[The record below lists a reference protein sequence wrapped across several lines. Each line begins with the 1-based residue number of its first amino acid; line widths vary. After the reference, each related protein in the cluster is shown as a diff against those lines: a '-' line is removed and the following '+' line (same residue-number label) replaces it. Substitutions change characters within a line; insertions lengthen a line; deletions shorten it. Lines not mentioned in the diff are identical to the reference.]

1 MKPNIDILKDF
12 SKLQADVNSLS
23 KSNVALVNK
32 VYKLQEERDLLKEQL
47 ESHGPEGHNCTNLQV
62 FTIRTKLDKWRECAE
77 RLAAFIQHK
86 RGCDTISEGI
96 TVACDCGKDEV
107 LAEFDRLREETK

>member
-1 MKPNIDILKDF
+1 MTSNIDIIKDF

-32 VYKLQEERDLLKEQL
+32 VYKLQEERDQLKEQL

-62 FTIRTKLDKWRECAE
+62 FTIRTKLDNWRKCAE
-77 RLAAFIQHK
+77 
-86 RGCDTISEGI
+86 E
-96 TVACDCGKDEV
+96 
-107 LAEFDRLREETK
+107 LAEALKELNTDFRIQNDGSYSKERIALENFEKLNQNEPNS